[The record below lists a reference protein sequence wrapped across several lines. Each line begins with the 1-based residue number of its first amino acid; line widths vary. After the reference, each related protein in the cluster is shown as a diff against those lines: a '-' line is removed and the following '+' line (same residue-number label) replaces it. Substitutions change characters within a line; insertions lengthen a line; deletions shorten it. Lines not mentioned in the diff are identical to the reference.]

1 MVDSPAN
8 PHSSDAGDDGDW
20 GFGDLMVTDAENAPL
35 DAAPGFDPEA
45 DGPAFQLIDDAD
57 GRFAIDSENGI
68 VTIARESLLQTE
80 FGAVHGVR
88 MRVRERSGASYELAL
103 RLRISGHVPQ
113 MAESA
118 ALDPSDAPAPPDA
131 KLTPRPRIASAIW
144 AAPHLH
150 FADDGAP
157 VGADSY
163 LAEDEPFGGLCYA
176 QAWPMAGALATLAPS
191 AARLTPASAGARW
204 TL

>member
-1 MVDSPAN
+1 MI
-8 PHSSDAGDDGDW
+8 
-20 GFGDLMVTDAENAPL
+20 TDAESAPL

-57 GRFAIDSENGI
+57 GRFVIDSEIGI
-68 VTIARESLLQTE
+68 VTIANDTLLQTE

-88 MRVRERSGASYELAL
+88 MRVRERSGATYELAL

-118 ALDPSDAPAPPDA
+118 ALDPIDEPAPPEPERQPKPA
-131 KLTPRPRIASAIW
+131 PRAH
-144 AAPHLH
+144 AAPASFSAPQLH

-157 VGADSY
+157 VGGDGY
-163 LAEDEPFGGLCYA
+163 LAEDEPFGGLRYA
-176 QAWPMAGALATLAPS
+176 QAWPMAGAIAAGLAPS
-191 AARLTPASAGARW
+191 AARLAPASAGARW